1 MFIAALLARAKTWKQ
16 PKCSSAGEW
25 IKRCDIEF
33 PCGLVVKNPPA
44 NAGVVGSVPGS
55 GRSHMPRS
63 NEACIPPLL
72 KPVLCNKRSHCNE
85 KPKHHS

>member
-1 MFIAALLARAKTWKQ
+1 M
-16 PKCSSAGEW
+16 
-25 IKRCDIEF
+25 
-33 PCGLVVKNPPA
+33 VKNLPA
-44 NAGVVGSVPGS
+44 NSGDMGSVPGS

-72 KPVLCNKRSHCNE
+72 KPVLCNKISHCNE